1 MNPKDKA
8 EELIIGFL
16 NIVGDFDKAK
26 ECAEYFVIKIIDD
39 CDLILQDWWRQV
51 FDEIVDFK

>member
-16 NIVGDFDKAK
+16 NIVEDYDKAK
-26 ECAEYFVIKIIDD
+26 ECAEYFVTQTINE
-39 CDLILQDWWRQV
+39 CYLVLQDWWREV
-51 FDEIVDFK
+51 FDEIGKFK